1 VTPKFIAPADPAAR
15 WTAVHRGPAFLKL
28 HGYYLKW
35 PVPFLLTAATLA
47 FPCQITGRVV
57 GVPCHSL
64 IQAYKFMFHGTI
76 GRHGSPWT
84 PDTARSEA
92 VRLLGEIVN
101 GTDAAA
107 DERRVREAMTVA
119 ELCDAYL
126 TGATAGRLLTRRG
139 RPKSEHPRNL
149 NPFARSNGLEGRS
162 TEICMAVEN
171 IDAPPGR
178 VGAYR
183 LILAATKA
191 SRTPKPF

>member
-1 VTPKFIAPADPAAR
+1 M
-15 WTAVHRGPAFLKL
+15 HRGPAFLKL

-149 NPFARSNGLEGRS
+149 NPFARSKGLVLRLNQMVHTAKPIMPAIPAARS
-162 TEICMAVEN
+162 RWSV
-171 IDAPPGR
+171 
-178 VGAYR
+178 VGVN
-183 LILAATKA
+183 LSLV
-191 SRTPKPF
+191 SEH